1 MYFTTID
8 SDNISILESFIQK
21 EHPPNFRYYKTRNI
35 DAIKNHTLTL
45 IGLINNEPIAYGHID
60 KENDIYWIGICI
72 LDKHQGNG
80 YGKNIYKIN

>member
-21 EHPPNFRYYKTRNI
+21 EHPPNFRYYKTRN
-35 DAIKNHTLTL
+35 